1 VSIIDDVLL
10 TFFFPFLPTSTRFQ
24 SKDAKQWC
32 FFMMKNRSLISTG
45 FFVKLDDN
53 VRFPRVFTLRWGD
66 SKQYPKVSTCLRR
79 ARSAS
84 FAIIFRLIL
93 NF

>member
-1 VSIIDDVLL
+1 MV
-10 TFFFPFLPTSTRFQ
+10 
-24 SKDAKQWC
+24 

-45 FFVKLDDN
+45 FFVKLGDN
-53 VRFPRVFTLRWGD
+53 VHFPRVFTPRWED
-66 SKQYPKVSTCLRR
+66 SKQYSKVSTCLCR

-93 NF
+93 NFWRRLLRLALDAAFSSHFRALEVLTA